1 MEQAPAPGEQ
11 APPAV
16 FRSGFAALLGRP
28 NVGKS
33 TLLNALLGERVAPTN
48 PKPQTTRRRLRGI
61 LTTESYQLVFID
73 TPGYHV
79 PKDNLGRYLVQTAK
93 GAVTQADAVVV
104 ILDAGDLRP
113 VDLELLETV
122 REAGKPTLALLNKA
136 DLLAADAAPPGG
148 LPELERGGYLF
159 TSALTGAGL
168 AEFVK
173 RLAELMPPGPLY
185 YDAEQ
190 VTAEP
195 LRELAAEF
203 IREAALGLLHQEV
216 PYALE
221 AVVENFKPRSP
232 ELTYISARLYV
243 ERASQVGI
251 VVGRGGA
258 QLRKIGFQARKRLE
272 ELLDTKVYLDL
283 RVKVKPKWRKDEN
296 ALREFGYRRKG

>member
-11 APPAV
+11 APSAV

-61 LTTESYQLVFID
+61 LTTQSYQLVFID

-93 GAVTQADAVVV
+93 GAVAQADAVVV

-122 REAGKPTLALLNKA
+122 REAGKPALGLLNKA
-136 DLLAADAAPPGG
+136 DLLAAGAAPPSG
-148 LPELERGGYLF
+148 LPELEGGGYLF
-159 TSALTGAGL
+159 TSALTGSGL

-173 RLAELMPPGPLY
+173 RLAELMPAGPLY

-221 AVVENFKPRSP
+221 AVIENFKPRSP

-272 ELLDTKVYLDL
+272 KLLDTKVYLDL